1 MNRGD
6 NMRFC
11 READPGGIIMHAP
24 MPRLFFLKG
33 KSHLPSSVQQE
44 SSGAKVAAPRSSLQF
59 IRCDIKNIIR
69 IFISVVIPEG
79 HRTKGAF
86 PVGAFQSVP
95 VNIAPRVG
103 EFQVPV
109 IMFGILPVLA
119 KLYMEAVVQK
129 ACGGDGESL
138 RHGPSFRAGA
148 RGPRHLPCEWICSS
162 CPHKTI
168 HGSDGIL
175 RPAGR
180 AGCSSPAKEPARRW
194 SVPITADP
202 RRG

>member
-11 READPGGIIMHAP
+11 REANPGGIIMHAP

-79 HRTKGAF
+79 HRTKGALPGPQRQPF
-86 PVGAFQSVP
+86 PPVWTGQDFRNVEHNLLNHFSGHISDYCFGSLPDGFPGSLSGSPPIWIFARASGGRVRCSMAF
-95 VNIAPRVG
+95 
-103 EFQVPV
+103 
-109 IMFGILPVLA
+109 L
-119 KLYMEAVVQK
+119 
-129 ACGGDGESL
+129 
-138 RHGPSFRAGA
+138 
-148 RGPRHLPCEWICSS
+148 
-162 CPHKTI
+162 
-168 HGSDGIL
+168 
-175 RPAGR
+175 
-180 AGCSSPAKEPARRW
+180 
-194 SVPITADP
+194 
-202 RRG
+202 

>member
-11 READPGGIIMHAP
+11 READPGGIIMHVP
-24 MPRLFFLKG
+24 MPHLFFLKG
-33 KSHLPSSVQQE
+33 KSHLPRSVQQE
-44 SSGAKVAAPRSSLQF
+44 SSGAKVAAQRSSLQF
-59 IRCDIKNIIR
+59 IRCDIKNTIR

-138 RHGPSFRAGA
+138 RHGKAPVSGQGHEGLVICRANGFA
-148 RGPRHLPCEWICSS
+148 VVVHIRPYMAATEFCGRLGGQAVPVRPKNRL
-162 CPHKTI
+162 
-168 HGSDGIL
+168 GDGL
-175 RPAGR
+175 
-180 AGCSSPAKEPARRW
+180 CQ
-194 SVPITADP
+194 
-202 RRG
+202 